1 MLPTEII
8 ERYRVRKG
16 SEFKLGDI
24 DPCDTCGLDID
35 KKDAKDLLEAGVKR
49 LSALQERLWA
59 DDRWAILVILQGID
73 TSGKDGV
80 IKHVM
85 SGVNPQGCE
94 VHSFKAPSEQEIDHD
109 FLWRASI
116 VLPTR
121 GRIGIFNRS
130 YYEET
135 IVVRVHPELLQKQRL
150 PQKLITD
157 DIWSQRFTDIN
168 NFESYLAHNGI
179 LTMKFFLN
187 MSKKEQLRRL
197 LARIDDPEKRWK
209 FKARDV
215 EERKLWDLYMQ
226 AYEETIRHTA
236 TKHAPWYVVPAD
248 HKWFTRLV
256 VAATL
261 VETME
266 GLDLKFPKFDDGGLE
281 ELEKI
286 RATLVAEAP
295 PMKGS
300 S

>member
-1 MLPTEII
+1 MPMLPTDLIDRFRI
-8 ERYRVRKG
+8 TKG
-16 SEFKLGDI
+16 SEFKLSDF

-49 LSALQERLWA
+49 LAELQDRLWA

-85 SGVNPQGCE
+85 SGVNPLGCE
-94 VHSFKAPSEQEIDHD
+94 VHSFKAPSENEIDHD
-109 FLWRASI
+109 FLWRASMA
-116 VLPTR
+116 LPTR

-150 PQKLITD
+150 PKTLITD
-157 DIWSQRFTDIN
+157 DIWEQRFEDIS
-168 NFESYLAHNGI
+168 NFERYLARNGVLPI
-179 LTMKFFLN
+179 KFFLN
-187 MSKKEQLRRL
+187 ISKGEQRRRL
-197 LARIDDPEKRWK
+197 VARIDDPEKRWK
-209 FKARDV
+209 FRVGDV
-215 EERKLWDLYMQ
+215 EERKLWDPYMH
-226 AYEETIRHTA
+226 AYEQTIRHTA

-261 VETME
+261 VERME
-266 GLDLKFPKFDDGGLE
+266 DLNLKYPTLDDATVR
-281 ELEKI
+281 ELGKI
-286 RATLVAEAP
+286 RAELMQGVP
-295 PMKGS
+295 PAKC
-300 S
+300 